1 MSNYEFT
8 EVYDQV
14 YDALRSAR
22 TEQSAHN
29 KIIRLKY
36 KTGHNVSSKCANKIV
51 SEYKKYYGGLG
62 AKKTI
67 SKR

>member
-1 MSNYEFT
+1 MSSYAFT
-8 EVYDQV
+8 EIYDQV
-14 YDALRSAR
+14 SSALKGAR

-36 KTGHNVSSKCANKIV
+36 KTGHNVSSKCADKIV